1 MSKAKY
7 RKAEKMNKEDW
18 IKEWSAP
25 RFNEFGESV
34 GSISFLVKQNKILL
48 DAVEFYSNMNNIGT
62 FKGYIC
68 EESPFGKM
76 PIGSKAREALSDIKN
91 LKEE

>member
-1 MSKAKY
+1 MSKG
-7 RKAEKMNKEDW
+7 DS
-18 IKEWSAP
+18 IKELNSS
-25 RFNEFGESV
+25 RFNEFGKTV
-34 GSISFLVKQNKILL
+34 DSISFLIKQNKILL
-48 DAVEFYSNMNNIGT
+48 DVVKFYSDMNNVGT

-76 PIGSKAREALSDIKN
+76 PIGSKAREALSDIRK

>member
-1 MSKAKY
+1 MI
-7 RKAEKMNKEDW
+7 KEDS
-18 IKEWSAP
+18 IKEWTDS
-25 RFNEFGESV
+25 RFNEFEESV
-34 GSISFLVKQNKILL
+34 DSVSFLVKQNKILL
-48 DAVEFYSNMNNIGT
+48 DAVKFYSDMNNVGT

-76 PIGSKAREALSDIKN
+76 PIGSKAREALSDIRK

>member
-1 MSKAKY
+1 MSKG
-7 RKAEKMNKEDW
+7 DS
-18 IKEWSAP
+18 IKELNSS
-25 RFNEFGESV
+25 RFNEFGKTV
-34 GSISFLVKQNKILL
+34 DSISFLIKQNKILL
-48 DAVEFYSNMNNIGT
+48 DVVKFYSDMNNVGT

-76 PIGSKAREALSDIKN
+76 PIGSKAREALSDLRK